1 MARTTIKSSNLSA
14 EFTGLTDLGTGNAF
28 AIDFST
34 ASTYKAVANAD
45 ATLTLSN
52 AKQGQAV
59 DVIISGDHTI
69 TFSETGSTFNKIGGV
84 DYDGSA
90 TNLIQI
96 ACTDETAGAKV
107 YHYMVGTY
115 VSDTTANSN

>member
-1 MARTTIKSSNLSA
+1 MARTTIKNSNLSA
-14 EFTGLTDLGTGNAF
+14 EFTGLTDLGTGSSF
-28 AIDFST
+28 AINFSS

-52 AKQGQAV
+52 AKQGQSL
-59 DVIISGDHTI
+59 DIIISGNFTI
-69 TFSETGSTFNKIGGV
+69 TFSETGSTFNKVGGV

-107 YHYMVGTY
+107 YHYVVGTY
-115 VSDTTANSN
+115 VSDPTPS

>member
-1 MARTTIKSSNLSA
+1 MARTTIKNSNLSA
-14 EFTGLTDLGTGNAF
+14 EFTGLTDLGTGVAF
-28 AIDFST
+28 AINFST

-90 TNLIQI
+90 TIQI
-96 ACTDETAGAKV
+96 TCTDETAGAKV

-115 VSDTTANSN
+115 VSDPTPS